1 MAGIYIHIP
10 FCKKKCNY
18 CNFFSVASL
27 KNKNAFLESLKIE
40 IETQKDYLK
49 NDKINTIYFGG
60 GTPSLLSVSEISV
73 IIEQLH
79 KFYNISN
86 NPEIALE
93 SNPDDLSKQK
103 INELKQTPVNRL
115 SVGIQ
120 SFFQEDLNY
129 LDRTHDTAQA
139 ENALKYLQD
148 SGFDNLTIDLIYG
161 IPTSTNKMW
170 EQNLEKFFSFRIPHL
185 SAYSL
190 TVEQKTILYHQ
201 IKKQKLRQPEE
212 NKSIEQYKILLD
224 RSKKYNFINYEIS
237 NFAKEGYFSKH
248 NSNYWLGKN
257 YLGLG
262 PSAHSFNGISRQWN
276 ISNITKYIELIN
288 NNNIIFEKEILAK
301 DQQYNEYVLTA
312 LRTIWGC
319 DSDYIKNKFGQNYYE
334 FFIKSSE
341 KYLTKKMMIKNENS
355 FVLSEDGKLF
365 ADGIAAELFYV

>member
-27 KNKNAFLESLKIE
+27 KHKNAFLESLKIE
-40 IETQKDYLK
+40 IETQRDYLK
-49 NDKINTIYFGG
+49 NELINTIYFGG

-79 KFYNISN
+79 KFYNIIN
-86 NPEIALE
+86 NPEITLE

-103 INELKQTPVNRL
+103 INELKKSSVNRL
-115 SVGIQ
+115 SIGIQ

-190 TVEQKTILYHQ
+190 TVERKTILHHQ
-201 IKKQKLRQPEE
+201 IKKQKLSQPDE

-224 RSKKYNFINYEIS
+224 RSKNYNFIHYEIS
-237 NFAKEGYFSKH
+237 NFAKKGYFSKH
-248 NSNYWLGKN
+248 NTNYWLGKN
-257 YLGLG
+257 YLGFG

-288 NNNIIFEKEILAK
+288 NNNIIFEKEILTK

-319 DSDYIKNKFGQNYYE
+319 DTRHIKNNFGEKYLE

-341 KYLTKKMMIKNENS
+341 KYLAKKMMIKNENS

-365 ADGIAAELFYV
+365 ADGIAAEMFFV

>member
-79 KFYNISN
+79 KFYNIIN
-86 NPEIALE
+86 NPEITLE

-276 ISNITKYIELIN
+276 ISNITKYIDLIN
-288 NNNIIFEKEILAK
+288 NNNNIFEKEILAK

>member
-86 NPEIALE
+86 NPEITLE

-201 IKKQKLRQPEE
+201 IKKQKLSQPEE
-212 NKSIEQYKILLD
+212 SKSIEQYKILLD
-224 RSKKYNFINYEIS
+224 RSKDYNFINYEIS

-276 ISNITKYIELIN
+276 ISNITKYIDLIN
-288 NNNIIFEKEILAK
+288 NNNNIFEKEILAK

>member
-86 NPEIALE
+86 NPEITLE

-276 ISNITKYIELIN
+276 ISNITKYIDLIN
-288 NNNIIFEKEILAK
+288 NNNNIFEKEILAK

>member
-27 KNKNAFLESLKIE
+27 KHKNAFLESLKIE
-40 IETQKDYLK
+40 IETQRDYLK
-49 NDKINTIYFGG
+49 NELINTIYFGG

-79 KFYNISN
+79 KFYNIIN
-86 NPEIALE
+86 NPEITLE

-103 INELKQTPVNRL
+103 INELKKSSVNRL
-115 SVGIQ
+115 SIGIQ

-129 LDRTHDTAQA
+129 LDRTHDTDQA

-148 SGFDNLTIDLIYG
+148 SGFENLTIDLIYG

-190 TVEQKTILYHQ
+190 TVERKTILHHQ
-201 IKKQKLRQPEE
+201 IKKQKLSQPDE

-224 RSKKYNFINYEIS
+224 RSKNYNFIHYEIS
-237 NFAKEGYFSKH
+237 NFAKKGYFSKH
-248 NSNYWLGKN
+248 NTNYWLGKN
-257 YLGLG
+257 YLGFG

-288 NNNIIFEKEILAK
+288 NNNIIFEKEILTK

-319 DSDYIKNKFGQNYYE
+319 DTRHIKNNFGEKYLE

-341 KYLTKKMMIKNENS
+341 KYLAKKMMIKNENS

-365 ADGIAAELFYV
+365 ADGIAAEMFFV

>member
-86 NPEIALE
+86 NPEITLE

-201 IKKQKLRQPEE
+201 IKKQKLSQPEE
-212 NKSIEQYKILLD
+212 SKSIEQYKILLD
-224 RSKKYNFINYEIS
+224 RSKDYNFINYEIS

-288 NNNIIFEKEILAK
+288 NNNIIFEKEILTK

>member
-40 IETQKDYLK
+40 IETQKEYLK
-49 NDKINTIYFGG
+49 NDLINTIYFGG

-86 NPEIALE
+86 NPEITLE

-201 IKKQKLRQPEE
+201 IKKQKLSQPEE
-212 NKSIEQYKILLD
+212 SKSIEQYKILLD
-224 RSKKYNFINYEIS
+224 RSKDYNFINYEIS

-288 NNNIIFEKEILAK
+288 NNNIIFEKEILTK

>member
-86 NPEIALE
+86 NPEITLE

-288 NNNIIFEKEILAK
+288 NNNIIFEKEILTK

>member
-27 KNKNAFLESLKIE
+27 KHKNAFLESLKIE
-40 IETQKDYLK
+40 IETQRDYLK
-49 NDKINTIYFGG
+49 NELINTIYFGG

-79 KFYNISN
+79 KFYNIIN
-86 NPEIALE
+86 NPEITLE

-103 INELKQTPVNRL
+103 INELKKSSVNRL
-115 SVGIQ
+115 SIGIQ

-129 LDRTHDTAQA
+129 LDRTHDTDQA

-148 SGFDNLTIDLIYG
+148 SGFENLTIDLIYG

-190 TVEQKTILYHQ
+190 TVERKTILHHQ
-201 IKKQKLRQPEE
+201 IKKQKLSQPDE

-224 RSKKYNFINYEIS
+224 RSKNYNFI
-237 NFAKEGYFSKH
+237 H
-248 NSNYWLGKN
+248 
-257 YLGLG
+257 
-262 PSAHSFNGISRQWN
+262 SAYILFVIAFGI
-276 ISNITKYIELIN
+276 
-288 NNNIIFEKEILAK
+288 
-301 DQQYNEYVLTA
+301 
-312 LRTIWGC
+312 
-319 DSDYIKNKFGQNYYE
+319 
-334 FFIKSSE
+334 
-341 KYLTKKMMIKNENS
+341 
-355 FVLSEDGKLF
+355 
-365 ADGIAAELFYV
+365 